1 MYAVMNRREV
11 DHFLELV
18 HPDYEFYPGVRV
30 PSIPS
35 VVRGRE
41 GLRAWISQWYEEP
54 WEEQLQ
60 MDVDHLE
67 QLEDGRVLALL
78 TLRATGRESG
88 VQVDTEYGHISTF
101 RDDLCIRVDGF
112 PSARRASPIGPTR
125 PSRRSSRR
133 RAGRSRSGSCRPG
146 CPGPRGPP
154 SSPPPSRRSRR

>member
-1 MYAVMNRREV
+1 MYAVMNRGEI

-54 WEEQLQ
+54 WEEQLH
-60 MDVDHLE
+60 MDVEHIEELD
-67 QLEDGRVLALL
+67 DGRVLALL

-88 VQVDTEYGHISTF
+88 VQVDTEYGHIATF
-101 RDDLCIRVDGF
+101 EDDLCIRLDGF
-112 PSARRASPIGPTR
+112 PSWRRTR
-125 PSRRSSRR
+125 EA
-133 RAGRSRSGSCRPG
+133 AGVADRPA
-146 CPGPRGPP
+146 
-154 SSPPPSRRSRR
+154 